1 MKSVGVIGLGR
12 FGKVLVNILQKGYL
26 INAYDIND
34 KAPISNVNFC
44 SLDKVLDEHII
55 FIAVPIRR
63 FDSLITDISRKI
75 KPGRETCTKHCLT
88 NIFNLRN
95 IKPSFIR
102 KSTKLFTTPPNNA
115 VWIFSNYTKN
125 RFLPFT

>member
-44 SLDKVLDEHII
+44 SLEKVLDEHII

-63 FDSLITDISRKI
+63 FD
-75 KPGRETCTKHCLT
+75 
-88 NIFNLRN
+88 
-95 IKPSFIR
+95 FIH
-102 KSTKLFTTPPNNA
+102 F
-115 VWIFSNYTKN
+115 
-125 RFLPFT
+125 